1 MIEDGDDAPPSGDG
15 DAGTEGK
22 VGYGQPPKA
31 TRFKQGQ
38 TGNRKG
44 RPKGAKGHKGIVEKV
59 AGELHRVTEGGTT
72 RWCSTLEL
80 VLLSLRNRAAA
91 ADVKAF
97 KAYSDLQARFGTQEP
112 KRQAGCIIVPERLT
126 IEEWEAQFSPRDE
139 PVG

>member
-1 MIEDGDDAPPSGDG
+1 MIDDEADAPLSGDG
-15 DAGTEGK
+15 GAGTEEK

-31 TRFKQGQ
+31 TRFKPGQ
-38 TGNRKG
+38 SGNLRG
-44 RPKGAKGHKGIVEKV
+44 RPKGARGHKAIVEEI

-80 VLLSLRNRAAA
+80 ILLSLRNRAAA
-91 ADVKAF
+91 ADVRAF

-112 KRQAGCIIVPERLT
+112 KRQGGCIIVPERLT
-126 IEEWEAQFSPRDE
+126 EEEWEAQYSPKDE